1 MQIHTVYTGSPE
13 DIATAVAK
21 SLQFMIDQ
29 IVETHSRKDKLPSLL
44 SIAHIA
50 EDCSCGRETVRK
62 WIVEGRRL
70 PGQSK
75 RIQLKVVGGL
85 TEGRHLVRRK
95 DYEDFLN
102 QFPSIRA

>member
-1 MQIHTVYTGSPE
+1 MPAQTLYSGSPD
-13 DIATAVAK
+13 DIAAAVIKVLEPVIA
-21 SLQFMIDQ
+21 QIDELHKKIQ
-29 IVETHSRKDKLPSLL
+29 PLPALL
-44 SIAHIA
+44 SIARIA
-50 EDCSCGRETVRK
+50 EDCSCGRETVRR

-70 PGQSK
+70 PSQSK